1 MTPPRIGFI
10 GLGIMGAAMAKN
22 LIKAGYDVTVWN
34 RDRKKT
40 EEFQAMGRE
49 AAPTPKALAARCDVI
64 ITMVTGDEAM
74 EAVLGGP
81 DGVFAARPGG
91 STTLLNMSTVSS
103 AYCEKLAAL
112 CFKEAVTFLD
122 CPVAGSKPLAD
133 NGTLIILAG
142 ADDKALEKRRS
153 LLLSMG
159 KTVIHAG
166 APPAGTR
173 LKLCVNLLLSQM
185 TSGLCESAALAKA
198 FGLDPELIFRTAEAS
213 PAIDCGYFRMK
224 KNNILKEEFPPAF
237 ALKDLLKDVRYMLAA
252 AASRGLELPVTGA
265 VEKLAAKTYNSGERN
280 SDLTVMYKSLALS
293 REER

>member
-10 GLGIMGAAMAKN
+10 GLGIMGTAMAKN
-22 LIKAGYDVTVWN
+22 LVKAGYDVTVWN

-49 AAPTPKALAARCDVI
+49 AAPTPKALAQRCDVI

-81 DGVFAARPGG
+81 DGVFAARFSG
-91 STTLLNMSTVSS
+91 STLINMSTVSS

-122 CPVAGSKPLAD
+122 CPVAGSKPLAE
-133 NGTLIILAG
+133 NGTLILLAG
-142 ADDKALEKRRS
+142 AEEKALEKRRS

-159 KTVIHAG
+159 KAVIHAG
-166 APPAGTR
+166 PPPSGTR
-173 LKLCVNLLLSQM
+173 LKLCVNLLLAQM
-185 TSGLCESAALAKA
+185 TSGICESAALARA
-198 FGLDPELIFRTAEAS
+198 LGLDPELIFRTAEAS

-224 KNNILKEEFPPAF
+224 RNNILKEEFPPAF
-237 ALKDLLKDVRYMLAA
+237 ALKDLLKDVGYMLAA
-252 AASRGLELPVTGA
+252 AGSRGLELPVTVA

-280 SDLTVMYKSLALS
+280 SDLTAMYKSLGPS

>member
-10 GLGIMGAAMAKN
+10 GLGIMGSAMAKN
-22 LIKAGYDVTVWN
+22 LVKAGYDVTVWN

-40 EEFQAMGRE
+40 EEFQALGRE
-49 AAPTPKALAARCDVI
+49 AAPTPKALAQRCDVI

-81 DGVFAARPGG
+81 DGVFAARVSG
-91 STTLLNMSTVSS
+91 STLINMSTVSS

-112 CFKEAVTFLD
+112 CFKEAVPFLD
-122 CPVAGSKPLAD
+122 CPVSGSRPLAE
-133 NGTLIILAG
+133 NATLIILAG
-142 ADDKALEKRRS
+142 AEEKALEKRRP

-159 KTVIHAG
+159 KDVIHAG
-166 APPAGTR
+166 PPTAGTR

-185 TSGLCESAALAKA
+185 TTGLCESAALAKA

-224 KNNILKEEFPPAF
+224 KGNILKREFPPAF
-237 ALKDLLKDVRYMLAA
+237 ALKDLLKDLKYMLAG
-252 AASRGLELPVTGA
+252 ASSLSLDLPVTAA

-280 SDLTVMYKSLALS
+280 SDLTAILKSLGP
-293 REER
+293 REEK

>member
-10 GLGIMGAAMAKN
+10 GLGIMGAAMARN
-22 LIKAGYDVTVWN
+22 LVKAGYDVTVWN

-49 AAPTPKALAARCDVI
+49 AAPTPKALAQRCDVI

-81 DGVFAARPGG
+81 DGVFAARFSG
-91 STTLLNMSTVSS
+91 STLINMSTVSS

-112 CFKEAVTFLD
+112 CFREAVTFLD
-122 CPVAGSKPLAD
+122 CPVAGSKPLAE
-133 NGTLIILAG
+133 NGTLLILAG
-142 ADDKALEKRRS
+142 AEEKALEKRRA

-166 APPAGTR
+166 PPPAGTR

-185 TSGLCESAALAKA
+185 TTGLCESAALARA

-237 ALKDLLKDVRYMLAA
+237 ALKDLLKDVRYMLSE
-252 AASRGLELPVTGA
+252 ASARGLRLPVGEA

-280 SDLTVMYKSLALS
+280 SDLTAMYKSLLAG
-293 REER
+293 EEK

>member
-10 GLGIMGAAMAKN
+10 GLGIMGSAMARN
-22 LIKAGYDVTVWN
+22 LVKAGYDVTVWN

-40 EEFQAMGRE
+40 EEFQTMGRE
-49 AAPTPKALAARCDVI
+49 AAPTPKALAQRCDVI

-81 DGVFAARPGG
+81 DGVFAARFSG
-91 STTLLNMSTVSS
+91 STLINMSTVSS

-122 CPVAGSKPLAD
+122 CPVAGSKPLAE
-133 NGTLIILAG
+133 NGTLIILTG
-142 ADDKALEKRRS
+142 ADDKTLEKRRA

-173 LKLCVNLLLSQM
+173 LKLCVNLLLAQM

-224 KNNILKEEFPPAF
+224 KANILKEEFPPAF
-237 ALKDLLKDVRYMLAA
+237 ALKDLLKDLRYMLAESS
-252 AASRGLELPVTGA
+252 SRGLDLTVTGA
-265 VEKLAAKTYNSGERN
+265 VEKLTAKTYNSGERN
-280 SDLTVMYKSLALS
+280 SDLTAIYKSLLP
-293 REER
+293 REEK

>member
-1 MTPPRIGFI
+1 
-10 GLGIMGAAMAKN
+10 MGAAMARN
-22 LIKAGYDVTVWN
+22 LVKAGYDVTVWN

-40 EEFQAMGRE
+40 EPFQAMGRE
-49 AAPTPKALAARCDVI
+49 AAPTPKALAQRCDVI

-81 DGVFAARPGG
+81 DGVFAARFSG
-91 STTLLNMSTVSS
+91 STLINMSTVSS

-112 CFKEAVTFLD
+112 CFKEAVTLLD
-122 CPVAGSKPLAD
+122 CPVAGSKPLAE

-142 ADDKALEKRRS
+142 AEDKALEKRRP

-166 APPAGTR
+166 PPPAGTR

-185 TSGLCESAALAKA
+185 TTGLCESAALARA

-224 KNNILKEEFPPAF
+224 KDNILKEEFPPAF
-237 ALKDLLKDVRYMLAA
+237 ALKDLLKDVRYMLAE
-252 AASRGLELPVTGA
+252 ASARGLGLPVEAA

-280 SDLTVMYKSLALS
+280 SDLTAMYKSLVPS